1 MMHGETWW
9 MPLMMWGPL
18 LLLLGLAGA
27 VGYLWARRDPAP
39 STVTPQPPAEAEAAQ
54 AGDPTQP
61 AGDLSSSLPENERV
75 LYELVAEAEDD
86 VLQKDL
92 PEQTGM
98 SKATVSRVLDRLE
111 RRGLVQRVSHGMTN
125 KVVPGDGK
133 RS

>member
-1 MMHGETWW
+1 MMHGDMWW

-18 LLLLGLAGA
+18 FVLLALAAA

-39 STVTPQPPAEAEAAQ
+39 SPASSQTDVEIDEAAPGDPPPSATGPPAS
-54 AGDPTQP
+54 
-61 AGDLSSSLPENERV
+61 LSENERAV
-75 LYELVAEAEDD
+75 YELVAEAEAD

-92 PEQTGM
+92 PERTGM

-125 KVVPGDGK
+125 KVVPGDRERG
-133 RS
+133 

>member
-18 LLLLGLAGA
+18 LVLLGLAAA

-39 STVTPQPPAEAEAAQ
+39 STGASKPAETGRALE
-54 AGDPTQP
+54 GDPSPSSTAP
-61 AGDLSSSLPENERV
+61 PSSLPENERT
-75 LYELVAEAEDD
+75 LYELVAEAEDAL
-86 VLQKDL
+86 LQKDL
-92 PEQTGM
+92 PDRTGM

-125 KVVPGDGK
+125 KVVLGDAG
-133 RS
+133 RP